1 MSNGHLP
8 VKKLYVDSRYRTAN
22 SKSDSNFQI
31 QLGRNIYLP
40 ERTVMRI
47 DHCVIPHSWFTIEKD
62 MNDTMYFV
70 IERGTGTGCYTITI
84 PSTNYSGITL
94 ASTLQALFNAILPS
108 QLVVSYVANTN
119 SIAITLNIG
128 AAGFLYILTDDQ
140 LATRWNSQWSGIDYD
155 SNNPNSC
162 NDIITNRTAS
172 RTTSTWSS
180 GCVNLRGFRAVYL
193 SSSNLSNYNTLG
205 SRGENDIIKKVSTT
219 SDFGYL
225 IIEQGLSDDDY
236 LACERMTINTIDFRI
251 TDVKGREIPFHDSPV
266 SFTIY
271 FSIQE

>member
-1 MSNGHLP
+1 MTHLS
-8 VKKLYVDSRYRTAN
+8 VKKLYIDSRYRTA
-22 SKSDSNFQI
+22 SSTSDSNFHI

-40 ERTVMRI
+40 ERCVMII
-47 DHCVIPHSWFTIEKD
+47 DHCVIPHSWYTIEKD
-62 MNDTMYFV
+62 MNDKMYFV
-70 IERGTGTGCYTITI
+70 IDRGSGTGCYTITI

-94 ASTLQALFNAILPS
+94 ASTLQSLFNAILPS
-108 QLVVSYVANTN
+108 QLVVSYVSNTN

-128 AAGFLYILTDDQ
+128 AAGFLYILTDSQ
-140 LATRWNSQWSGIDYD
+140 LASRWSGQWSGIDYD
-155 SNNPNSC
+155 TNSPNSC
-162 NDIITNRTAS
+162 NDIITNRTDS

-180 GCVNLRGFRAVYL
+180 GCVNLQGFRAVYI

-225 IIEQGLSDDDY
+225 ITETGLSDDDY
-236 LACERMTINTIDFRI
+236 LSCERMTLSTIDFRI

-266 SFTIY
+266 SFTVY